1 MREFQVSELSLT
13 ILVVEDEYFIQEL
26 VAEALVDGGF
36 ETDLAATGEE
46 AVILL
51 QGANSRYRALVT
63 DINLG
68 GGVDGWEVAKYARAL
83 DPAFPIIY
91 MSGGSA
97 NRWAINGV
105 ANSLLFVK
113 PFAPAQLVTAV
124 SNLLNGSPRSLRPI
138 EAASS

>member
-46 AVILL
+46 AVTLL
-51 QGANSRYRALVT
+51 QDANSRYRALVI

-68 GGVDGWEVAKYARAL
+68 GGVDGWEVAKYARASIQPSPL
-83 DPAFPIIY
+83 STCPAVAPID
-91 MSGGSA
+91 G
-97 NRWAINGV
+97 
-105 ANSLLFVK
+105 
-113 PFAPAQLVTAV
+113 P
-124 SNLLNGSPRSLRPI
+124 
-138 EAASS
+138 